1 VALRRYQFSKP
12 NSTELAAETVQEAVT
27 KLGEILRANVGY
39 NPTHVP
45 GTQGLPPALT
55 QQFKGMQNA
64 DPGEKQQKA
73 LLFCVYRELHRVAIV
88 HYDTSSD
95 LDSRIANILTLAFFF
110 CMRSCEYSEVQGER
124 RTKLLRV
131 GNIRFF
137 DENNRDTSKN
147 TLILHQAASVT
158 LTFEF
163 QKRDVRNA
171 IILHQRSNDLQGE
184 GEMCPVKA
192 AAAIVQ
198 RRYIQYTPSK
208 FQDTQ
213 INLDRSGDMLYT
225 IPSTTFLQR
234 IRLIVDSLGQEKL
247 GFTSAD
253 VGTHLNFSGG
263 AMGMFLAGTPVYKIM
278 LMG

>member
-1 VALRRYQFSKP
+1 
-12 NSTELAAETVQEAVT
+12 
-27 KLGEILRANVGY
+27 
-39 NPTHVP
+39 
-45 GTQGLPPALT
+45 
-55 QQFKGMQNA
+55 MQNA

-73 LLFCVYRELHRVAIV
+73 LPVCVYRELYRVAKV
-88 HYDTSSD
+88 HNDTSSD
-95 LDSRIANILTLAFFF
+95 LDSAVTNILTLSFFF
-110 CMRSCEYSEVQGER
+110 CMRSCKYSEVQGER
-124 RTKLLRV
+124 RTKLLCVR
-131 GNIRFF
+131 NISFF
-137 DENNRDTSKN
+137 DENNRDISKN

-247 GFTSAD
+247 GFTSAG
-253 VGTHLNFSGG
+253 VGTHSNFSGG